1 MKRDCEMARDLM
13 PLCVDGVASEGS
25 QEFVAAHAAS
35 CRECAE
41 VVSYT
46 HLLIDLLER
55 ILSGQ
60 AG

>member
-35 CRECAE
+35 CKECAE
-41 VVSYT
+41 V
-46 HLLIDLLER
+46 
-55 ILSGQ
+55 
-60 AG
+60 

>member
-41 VVSYT
+41 VYRQMREALRS
-46 HLLIDLLER
+46 EQ
-55 ILSGQ
+55 SPAQ
-60 AG
+60 ARA